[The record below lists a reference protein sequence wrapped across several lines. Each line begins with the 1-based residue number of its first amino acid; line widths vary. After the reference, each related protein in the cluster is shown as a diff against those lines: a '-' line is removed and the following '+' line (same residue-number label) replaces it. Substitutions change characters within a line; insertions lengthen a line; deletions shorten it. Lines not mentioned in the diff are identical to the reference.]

1 MLEVRNLCKTY
12 RSKDGVSVEATKNIS
27 LRFPERGMVFL
38 LGRSGS
44 GKSTLLH
51 LLGGLDRYDSGE
63 ILINGTSTREF
74 TNSMMDSYRNTYV
87 GFVFQDYNILPEFNV
102 GANIALALELQGIKA
117 TNEKINEIL
126 EEVDLADYAKRKPN
140 ELSGGQ
146 LQRVA
151 IARALIKDPDIIL
164 ADEPTGALDSA
175 TGRQVF
181 ETLKKLSK
189 RKLVIIV
196 SHDRD
201 YSEQYADRIIELADG
216 CVISDVELA
225 VSSEVAAEVAGDGTA
240 SSENAGSDGIVV
252 FRPEDG
258 IRADKDGLTLRE
270 CYELT
275 EEDRVKINRFLEL
288 QKDNDVLLLEGTH
301 LVPKKDRFRD
311 TYQDA
316 IIPEKT
322 EFTLI
327 KSKLPWKRSF
337 GIGLNSLKHK
347 KATLVFTVI
356 LSVVAFV
363 LFGLADVFYSFN
375 RIDCMADSVW
385 ESEVSYLTISK
396 SYDSLSLNYSDEYST
411 YFSEDEI
418 GEIEKLLGQKVVPVG
433 NRVEYGGEI
442 DYLTFKDPKGDRKAF
457 RDRNEREEAIYP
469 VDAEGII
476 EIDEERLDSFGA
488 KLVAGRLPAQGA
500 NEVCISTLAAQ
511 SILKYGD
518 RATFSGKTEADLV
531 GMKLFNQ
538 NERSVTAPVICG
550 ILDFSINTERYERLI
565 SLDTLNL
572 SDAERLLREVYISL
586 CRSECANGLPAYLFC
601 AVGSTDVVLMND
613 DHTFKIDEWISIRSE
628 EDSEQD
634 WMYGSAEKVAAFSDA
649 DPSRIIWLNGAK
661 QSLGEKELLATP
673 SSLLNLFR
681 MKLRD
686 IYGDDLYS
694 DSIPARDVVGSM
706 MDLVRESGNRLHVY
720 IGDDTYDIVGLYIP
734 LTDSSELLNYH
745 TAFVVMNDDAARRLQ
760 EENEEQIMK
769 LFCRMPDTKGKLR
782 DLVVYGN
789 KDEESPVHLMV
800 NETTTMV
807 IEEVDEVARVLTPV
821 FKWIGIVFA
830 AFSGVLFSVFITNSV
845 IHKKQE
851 IGVLRAVGAR
861 SLDVYRIFL
870 SETGVIAVFNWF
882 AASCLVYAIV
892 TWINNSLRG
901 DYLYDIVLLHFGVRQ
916 VLLIFAISIGI
927 AIVATFL
934 PIWGIARRKPI
945 DVIRDR

>member
-102 GANIALALELQGIKA
+102 GANIALALELQGIRA
-117 TNEKINEIL
+117 TNERIAEIL

-189 RKLVIIV
+189 RKLVIVV

-216 CVISDVELA
+216 CVISDVELTVTSEITA
-225 VSSEVAAEVAGDGTA
+225 ETEGDGSFSSEKAPDGA
-240 SSENAGSDGIVV
+240 VV

-270 CYELT
+270 RYELT
-275 EEDRVKINRFLEL
+275 EEDREKINRFLEL
-288 QKDNDVLLLEGTH
+288 QKDNNVLLLDGTH
-301 LVPKKDRFRD
+301 LIPKKDRFRD

-322 EFTLI
+322 VFTPV

-347 KATLVFTVI
+347 KVTLVFTVI

-363 LFGLADVFYSFN
+363 LFGLADLFYSFD
-375 RIDCMADSVW
+375 RIECMTDSVW
-385 ESEVSYLTISK
+385 DSNVSYLTISK
-396 SYDSLSLNYSDEYST
+396 SINALIVFDSDDYNTD
-411 YFSEDEI
+411 FSEDEI
-418 GEIEKLLGQKVVPVG
+418 LEVEKILGQNVVPVS
-433 NRVEYGGEI
+433 NRA
-442 DYLTFKDPKGDRKAF
+442 GDQRDLAFISF
-457 RDRNEREEAIYP
+457 RDPNGDTKRYRNSTSFENAVYP
-469 VDAEGII
+469 VDPMGIV
-476 EIDEERLDSFGA
+476 EIDEKRIESFGA
-488 KLVAGRLPAQGA
+488 KLVAGRLPAEGT
-500 NEVCISTLAAQ
+500 NEVCISTLAART
-511 SILKYGD
+511 ILMYGET
-518 RATFSGKTEADLV
+518 ATFEGKTASDLV
-531 GMKLFNQ
+531 GMQLFA
-538 NERSVTAPVICG
+538 SDKKTKTTPVICG
-550 ILDFSINTERYERLI
+550 ILDFSIDTERYERMI
-565 SLDTLNL
+565 PEDTYNL
-572 SDAERLLREVYISL
+572 SDAEQLLREISIDI

-601 AVGSTDVVLMND
+601 AVGSTDTVLAND
-613 DHTFKIDEWISIRSE
+613 DHAVRIDEWIMIRG
-628 EDSEQD
+628 EDDSDDD
-634 WMYGSAEKVAAFSDA
+634 WNVGSAEKVTAFSGV
-649 DPSRIIWLNGAK
+649 DPSRILWINGAM
-661 QSLGEKELLATP
+661 QTLGEGELLATP
-673 SSLLNLFR
+673 EALVNLFWP
-681 MKLRD
+681 KLQNLYGKNVYD
-686 IYGDDLYS
+686 PKYAKDVIGSIYDAMVENQS
-694 DSIPARDVVGSM
+694 RI
-706 MDLVRESGNRLHVY
+706 HVY
-720 IGDDTYDIVGLYIP
+720 IGDETYDIAGIYINK
-734 LTDSSELLNYH
+734 TDSSNLMDNN
-745 TAFVVMNDDAARRLQ
+745 TAFVVLDDEVAKRLC
-760 EENEEQIMK
+760 EANEETIEK
-769 LFCRMPDTKGKLR
+769 LFCRMPESKQKLK

-789 KDEESPVHLMV
+789 EDEDSPVVLMV
-800 NETTTMV
+800 NETTTYV
-807 IEEVDEVARVLTPV
+807 VEEVDEMSRYLTPI

-830 AFSGVLFSVFITNSV
+830 AFSAVLFSVFIANSV
-845 IHKKQE
+845 IYKKQE
-851 IGVLRAVGAR
+851 IGVLRALGAR

-870 SETGVIAVFNWF
+870 SETGVIAVFNGLV
-882 AASCLVYAIV
+882 ATGLLYALAS
-892 TWINNSLRG
+892 WINKSLQG
-901 DYLYDIVLLHFGVRQ
+901 DYLYNLVLLHFGLRQ
-916 VLLIFAISIGI
+916 VLLIFGLSIGI
-927 AIVATFL
+927 AIIATFV